1 MNPLLIKLIV
11 ALAPCVEQVVA
22 ALLKK
27 LFDKKGKDKDPAK
40 TAKKIIEAAEAYA
53 KVSTDPNATA
63 HVDALAAWAKRQP
76 TPEAYTK
83 LKE

>member
-1 MNPLLIKLIV
+1 MNPLLIKLII
-11 ALAPCVEQVVA
+11 ALAPSVEQVVA

-27 LFDKKGKDKDPAK
+27 LFDKKKDKDPAK
-40 TAKKIIEAAEAYA
+40 TAKKIIEAAEVYA
-53 KVSTDPNATA
+53 KVSTDPAATA
-63 HVDALAAWAKRQP
+63 HVDALAAWAKRKP